1 MKITVHILLGIS
13 QLINSKKLSVIV
25 FKTVSL
31 SLGGYTIFLFKVVP
45 LVTNFVED
53 KLGSKF
59 VQPPPFDLTKS
70 YKDSNQC
77 IPLIFVLS
85 PGADPMASTSQVFI
99 SVYSL
104 LVSSVGRL
112 YFHPGF
118 YV

>member
-1 MKITVHILLGIS
+1 MSIS
-13 QLINSKKLSVIV
+13 
-25 FKTVSL
+25 
-31 SLGGYTIFLFKVVP
+31 FLFVKVVP

-85 PGADPMASTSQVFI
+85 PGADPMASACQICFSIYTLQLF
-99 SVYSL
+99 
-104 LVSSVGRL
+104 
-112 YFHPGF
+112 
-118 YV
+118 

>member
-1 MKITVHILLGIS
+1 MD
-13 QLINSKKLSVIV
+13 
-25 FKTVSL
+25 
-31 SLGGYTIFLFKVVP
+31 IFFFKVVP

-99 SVYSL
+99 SHLHVQYDNLKISKDKL
-104 LVSSVGRL
+104 AFLTL
-112 YFHPGF
+112 CDETLIIELDINN
-118 YV
+118 